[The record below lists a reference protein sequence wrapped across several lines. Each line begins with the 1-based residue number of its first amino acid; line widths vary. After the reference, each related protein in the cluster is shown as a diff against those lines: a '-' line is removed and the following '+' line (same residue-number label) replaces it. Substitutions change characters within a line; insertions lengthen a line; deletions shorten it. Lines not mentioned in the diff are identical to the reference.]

1 MEVQIIKQSGVPVL
15 RTEVDFYQVLE
26 DNFDKIMDAIANRGI
41 VLKELFELYKKNPKI
56 YDELIQTVRHSR
68 DPEDAVKKLRENLS
82 MSKKTARYLLNMSL
96 RDITSLSVDSL
107 EDILN
112 NYKMWLKAIIID

>member
-68 DPEDAVKKLRENLS
+68 DTEDAVKSLRENLS
-82 MSKKTARYLLNMSL
+82 MSKQTAQYLMNMSL

-107 EDILN
+107 EDMLN

>member
-68 DPEDAVKKLRENLS
+68 DTEDAVKTLRENLS

-107 EDILN
+107 EDMLN

>member
-68 DPEDAVKKLRENLS
+68 DTEDAVKTLRENLS
-82 MSKKTARYLLNMSL
+82 MSKQTARYLMNMSL

-107 EDILN
+107 EDMLN

>member
-68 DPEDAVKKLRENLS
+68 DTEDAVKKLRENLS
-82 MSKKTARYLLNMSL
+82 MSKQTARYLMNMSL

-107 EDILN
+107 EDMLN